1 MKLPKRHKERARDFI
16 IIMIIIFGL
25 IAGACVIAGWMRE
38 DIEAKSIAI
47 FPSDE
52 RVYAEP
58 NEPID
63 SQIAGAM
70 ERTEDA
76 N

>member
-1 MKLPKRHKERARDFI
+1 MKLPERHKERAKEFI
-16 IIMIIIFGL
+16 IIMLLIFGL
-25 IAGACVIAGWMRE
+25 IAGACVIAGWMSE

-47 FPSDE
+47 S
-52 RVYAEP
+52 

-63 SQIAGAM
+63 SQIAERDYGAM